1 MKQFHILSLFF
12 FLFFGFAC
20 SNSLDEG
27 GCELKKPINP
37 NGDSELALLMRDMAD
52 DADRMREQIK
62 KGEKPEVLKRFE
74 TIHSAVATE
83 PGKVK
88 NEEFKTFA
96 NAYLTSIK
104 SLQKATAEESKLYF
118 NGLVETCMNC
128 HTAFCPGP
136 KMRIKKLYLK

>member
-1 MKQFHILSLFF
+1 MKLIQVFFLCF
-12 FLFFGFAC
+12 FLFFSLAC
-20 SNSLDEG
+20 SNSSGVD

-37 NGDSELALLMRDMAD
+37 NGESELALLMRDMAS
-52 DADRMREQIK
+52 DAERMKEQIK

-83 PGKVK
+83 PDEVK
-88 NEEFKTFA
+88 NEKFKAFA
-96 NAYLTSIK
+96 NAYLASIK
-104 SLQKATAEESKLYF
+104 SLKTATTEESKLIF

-128 HTAFCPGP
+128 HTVFCPGP